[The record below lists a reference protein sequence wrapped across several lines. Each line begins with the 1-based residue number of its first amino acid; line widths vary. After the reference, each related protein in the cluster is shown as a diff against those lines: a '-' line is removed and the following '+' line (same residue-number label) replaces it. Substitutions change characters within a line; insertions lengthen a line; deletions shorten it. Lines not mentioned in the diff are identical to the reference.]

1 MLASQDLF
9 NFGVPSA
16 KDADYLASNKMS
28 DEEKQKLHLIQLIS
42 TNIRDTALA
51 NKSKTS
57 ETISNELIANIDMM
71 NEIKQL
77 LEEVGY
83 DISLDVITT
92 PFLPEKAVY
101 TFHISW
107 EM

>member
-1 MLASQDLF
+1 MLNSQDLF
-9 NFGVPSA
+9 SFGVPSA

-28 DEEKQKLHLIQLIS
+28 DDEKQKLHLIQLIS

-101 TFHISW
+101 TMEDILLL
-107 EM
+107 

>member
-1 MLASQDLF
+1 MLTAQDLF

-28 DEEKQKLHLIQLIS
+28 DDEKQKLYLIQLIS

-57 ETISNELIANIDMM
+57 ETISNELIANVDIM

-77 LEEVGY
+77 LEEIGY

-92 PFLPEKAVY
+92 PLFPEKAVY
-101 TFHISW
+101 TFHINW

>member
-1 MLASQDLF
+1 MLTPQDLL
-9 NFGVPSA
+9 NFGMPSA
-16 KDADYLASNKMS
+16 KDADYLASNKMP
-28 DEEKQKLHLIQLIS
+28 DEEKQKLHFIQLIS

-57 ETISNELIANIDMM
+57 ETITNELIANIDTM

-77 LEEVGY
+77 LEKIGY
-83 DISLDVITT
+83 DVSLDIITT
-92 PFLPEKAVY
+92 PLFPKNAVY

>member
-28 DEEKQKLHLIQLIS
+28 DEEKQKLHLIQSIS

-92 PFLPEKAVY
+92 SFLPEKAVY

>member
-1 MLASQDLF
+1 MLNSQDLF
-9 NFGVPSA
+9 SFGVPAA
-16 KDADYLASNKMS
+16 KDADYLASNNMS
-28 DEEKQKLHLIQLIS
+28 DDEKQKLHLIQSIS
-42 TNIRDTALA
+42 TNIKDTALA
-51 NKSKTS
+51 NKNKTS
-57 ETISNELIANIDMM
+57 ETISSELIANIDMM

-77 LEEVGY
+77 LEEIGY

-92 PFLPEKAVY
+92 PFFPEKAVY

>member
-1 MLASQDLF
+1 MLNSQDLF

-16 KDADYLASNKMS
+16 KDADYLSSNKMT
-28 DEEKQKLHLIQLIS
+28 DDEKQKLHLIQSIS

-51 NKSKTS
+51 NESKTS
-57 ETISNELIANIDMM
+57 ETISNELIANIDIM

-77 LEEVGY
+77 LEEIGY

-92 PFLPEKAVY
+92 PFFPGKAVY